1 MKIICHLPILNIEL
15 IPFII
20 YILCII
26 FVSYLQIFIL
36 FFSLTKMLPTV
47 RMPTRHQIIT
57 NSKQTSQTDFIPIL
71 REKGLT
77 IYPHLLE
84 AVLRMTMQ
92 VVQYHQQLQ
101 LMAVVLEFHIVMGQM
116 YNKQIVLKDL

>member
-1 MKIICHLPILNIEL
+1 
-15 IPFII
+15 
-20 YILCII
+20 
-26 FVSYLQIFIL
+26 
-36 FFSLTKMLPTV
+36 MLPTV
-47 RMPTRHQIIT
+47 QMPTRHQIIT